1 MSRLSYLID
10 TGAEISVL
18 PPSTD
23 DRRHPSSGLK
33 LQAANGSAI
42 RTYGERSVKVDLGL
56 AKSFIWTFTIAEV
69 SKPIIGADF
78 LRHFGLLVDL
88 GRKRLM
94 DAETFL
100 TVPASYGRSSVCR
113 LSVLVEADCF
123 SGILE
128 EFKEVTVPCIKICR
142 LQGKVEHQIDTR
154 CHRPV
159 FARARRLS
167 PEKLAVAKEEF
178 SKLMDMNVIR
188 PSNSPWSSP
197 LHMVAKPSGGWRA
210 CGDYRALNAASEDDR
225 YPIPHILDFAAHLEG
240 KTVFS
245 KIDLVRAYNQ
255 VPMNPTDIAKTAIV
269 TPFGLFEYTRMP
281 FGLKNAAQT
290 FQRFMDSVFRDL
302 PFAYVYLDDILVA
315 STSAD
320 EHCNHLRQ
328 IFQRLS
334 DYGLVVN
341 PQKCILGKATLEFLG
356 HRITTTGV
364 QPLQSRVQAIK
375 DFPRPCSTKALK
387 EYLGML
393 NFYRRFVPHAAAIL
407 LPLYKLVNLKDSA
420 FESAWTTRHDDHFQ
434 RSKVALATATGLAFP
449 SATAETSI
457 NTDASDTAVG
467 AVLQQRLDGVWTPI
481 SFFSRKL
488 HSAETKYSTF
498 DKELLA
504 MYLALKKFRYF
515 IEGRP
520 VTLFTDHKPLTFV
533 FNNVSDKWSPRQQR
547 HLCFVSE
554 FTTDIRYVKGADNVV
569 ADALSRV
576 QIDETISVAA
586 IDGVSADV
594 INYAEMAR
602 QQAIDIGVQRL
613 VSHSTLQIVSC
624 KLPETQEQLLVDVST
639 GKPRPLLPEA
649 WTRVVFNFNHDLA
662 HAGARAMRRMICDR
676 FVWHGMARDIR
687 QWSRTCVACQRAKV
701 ARHTVAP
708 VSALPMPNKRFD
720 SLHVDLVGPL
730 PESQGFSYL
739 LTIVDRFTRWPEA
752 IPLSDI
758 SARTCAR
765 AFLFHWVAR
774 YGVPTTLTSDRGR
787 QFVSELWKRTASL
800 LGASTNT
807 TTSYHPQANG
817 MVERMHRT
825 MKAALKAKLGADP
838 NWVDAL
844 PTVMLG
850 MRAAV
855 KDDLQCSA
863 AEMVYGE
870 PLRLPGEFFVSEDGN
885 WATDPEFVVDLRQ
898 KIRQVRPVT
907 PLWHGGESRRNFVPQ
922 ALASATHVFVR
933 VDAHRRPLQSPYQGP
948 FKVVERH
955 DKFFKLDFGHRQDT
969 VSLDRLKPA
978 FMDEPVG
985 PAPVRA
991 TRSSDDR
998 PVVQRQP
1005 AEGNTGFLPLVTSS
1019 GRTVR
1024 MPARY
1029 AL

>member
-320 EHCNHLRQ
+320 EHCNHL
-328 IFQRLS
+328 
-334 DYGLVVN
+334 
-341 PQKCILGKATLEFLG
+341 
-356 HRITTTGV
+356 
-364 QPLQSRVQAIK
+364 
-375 DFPRPCSTKALK
+375 
-387 EYLGML
+387 
-393 NFYRRFVPHAAAIL
+393 
-407 LPLYKLVNLKDSA
+407 
-420 FESAWTTRHDDHFQ
+420 
-434 RSKVALATATGLAFP
+434 
-449 SATAETSI
+449 
-457 NTDASDTAVG
+457 
-467 AVLQQRLDGVWTPI
+467 
-481 SFFSRKL
+481 
-488 HSAETKYSTF
+488 
-498 DKELLA
+498 
-504 MYLALKKFRYF
+504 
-515 IEGRP
+515 
-520 VTLFTDHKPLTFV
+520 
-533 FNNVSDKWSPRQQR
+533 
-547 HLCFVSE
+547 
-554 FTTDIRYVKGADNVV
+554 
-569 ADALSRV
+569 
-576 QIDETISVAA
+576 
-586 IDGVSADV
+586 
-594 INYAEMAR
+594 
-602 QQAIDIGVQRL
+602 
-613 VSHSTLQIVSC
+613 
-624 KLPETQEQLLVDVST
+624 
-639 GKPRPLLPEA
+639 
-649 WTRVVFNFNHDLA
+649 
-662 HAGARAMRRMICDR
+662 
-676 FVWHGMARDIR
+676 
-687 QWSRTCVACQRAKV
+687 
-701 ARHTVAP
+701 
-708 VSALPMPNKRFD
+708 
-720 SLHVDLVGPL
+720 
-730 PESQGFSYL
+730 
-739 LTIVDRFTRWPEA
+739 
-752 IPLSDI
+752 
-758 SARTCAR
+758 
-765 AFLFHWVAR
+765 
-774 YGVPTTLTSDRGR
+774 
-787 QFVSELWKRTASL
+787 
-800 LGASTNT
+800 
-807 TTSYHPQANG
+807 
-817 MVERMHRT
+817 
-825 MKAALKAKLGADP
+825 
-838 NWVDAL
+838 
-844 PTVMLG
+844 
-850 MRAAV
+850 
-855 KDDLQCSA
+855 
-863 AEMVYGE
+863 
-870 PLRLPGEFFVSEDGN
+870 
-885 WATDPEFVVDLRQ
+885 
-898 KIRQVRPVT
+898 
-907 PLWHGGESRRNFVPQ
+907 
-922 ALASATHVFVR
+922 
-933 VDAHRRPLQSPYQGP
+933 
-948 FKVVERH
+948 
-955 DKFFKLDFGHRQDT
+955 
-969 VSLDRLKPA
+969 
-978 FMDEPVG
+978 
-985 PAPVRA
+985 
-991 TRSSDDR
+991 
-998 PVVQRQP
+998 
-1005 AEGNTGFLPLVTSS
+1005 
-1019 GRTVR
+1019 
-1024 MPARY
+1024 
-1029 AL
+1029 